1 LTDRERIAELEQALV
16 VARQDRI
23 HWQQLA
29 IGRARL
35 LETRAAEI
43 KQLRAEAE
51 KRRGSTR

>member
-1 LTDRERIAELEQALV
+1 LTDRERIAQLEKALA

-35 LETRAAEI
+35 LETRADEI
-43 KQLRAEAE
+43 KQ
-51 KRRGSTR
+51 RRTR